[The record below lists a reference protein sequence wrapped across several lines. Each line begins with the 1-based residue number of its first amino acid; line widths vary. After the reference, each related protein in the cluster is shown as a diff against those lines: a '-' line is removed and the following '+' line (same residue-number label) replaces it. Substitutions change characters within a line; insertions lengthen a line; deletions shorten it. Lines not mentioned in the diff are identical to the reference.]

1 MPGPSFSDVCQAR
14 LRLAGRIHRTPLF
27 HSQQLDDLVGCRLWF
42 KCENLQKTGSFK
54 VRGALNAVL
63 SLTPA
68 EAGRGVVTH
77 SSGNHGAALAWA
89 ARQRGIPAWIV
100 VPENTPAVKQ
110 RAIENYGGQIIRC
123 APTLEAREETMRKV
137 QAETGAA
144 LIHPYDDDRVI
155 AGQGTAALEALEDAG
170 PVDAILAPVSGGG
183 LLAGTAI
190 AATSALAG
198 IRVIGCEPAGADDAF
213 RSLQSGQLQRNQRTE
228 TIADGLRAALC
239 ERTFAILREKVHG
252 IVLVSEEEILEAL
265 YLAWERLK
273 LVIEPSAAVALA
285 AVLFRRATEGCRSAC
300 VILSGGNLD
309 VRAWCRAP
317 LEATTRPT
325 RPSTGPPSAA

>member
-1 MPGPSFSDVCQAR
+1 MFGPSFSDICQAR
-14 LRLAGRIHRTPLF
+14 IRLASRIHRTPLF
-27 HSQQLDDLVGCRLWF
+27 RSQQLDNLAGCQLLL

-63 SLTPA
+63 SLTPD
-68 EAGRGVVTH
+68 EARHGVVTH

-110 RAIENYGGQIIRC
+110 RAIENYGGRIIHC
-123 APTLEAREETMRKV
+123 APTLEARESTMRRV
-137 QAETGAA
+137 QVETGAT

-190 AATSALAG
+190 AATSALPG

-213 RSLQSGQLQRNQRTE
+213 RSLRTGQLQRNQRTE

-239 ERTFAILREKVHG
+239 ERTFAILRERVHD
-252 IVLVSEEEILEAL
+252 IVLVSEEEIIEAL

-285 AVLFRRATEGCRSAC
+285 TVLFHRATEGCRSVC
-300 VILSGGNLD
+300 VILSGGNVD
-309 VRAWCRAP
+309 VRAWCRSP
-317 LEATTRPT
+317 LETATRP
-325 RPSTGPPSAA
+325 A